1 MILAVTLTEIYRH
14 QLFTFVTRR
23 RKNMQKI
30 EFNADVDSFKNDNK
44 DITTITLKALGK
56 DVSLNQLRE
65 MKETASIHVIIESN
79 QTELIDKW

>member
-30 EFNADVDSFKNDNK
+30 EFNADVDSFKK
-44 DITTITLKALGK
+44 RLIIP
-56 DVSLNQLRE
+56 R
-65 MKETASIHVIIESN
+65 ASIDSVEEV
-79 QTELIDKW
+79 ELN